1 MERIWP
7 TTSNE
12 LVEDVQVLFLLLL
25 GIGGVTSF
33 KLVVLVL
40 VLLVVLLA
48 VPVHLLEELASQAS
62 TSLLIATCS
71 LGYRSVDIGML
82 SEFSLHLFARHGSL
96 VRMLQLLGLGQLVCV
111 EGRVREGLLKGWDGA
126 AIWELVAGLTHDL
139 LIEGPG

>member
-25 GIGGVTSF
+25 RVGGVTSF

-48 VPVHLLEELASQAS
+48 VPVHLLVELASRAS
-62 TSLLIATCS
+62 TSLLIAPCS
-71 LGYRSVDIGML
+71 LDQLIYIGEL
-82 SEFSLHLFARHGSL
+82 SEFSLLLFARHIDP
-96 VRMLQLLGLGQLVCV
+96 
-111 EGRVREGLLKGWDGA
+111 W
-126 AIWELVAGLTHDL
+126 
-139 LIEGPG
+139 